1 MMGNGKCR
9 FKCKEL
15 SFLGEIGFC
24 LLLPSVAEG
33 DKDGL
38 EKEDTGMVLKC
49 SYGAMRPKHE
59 GAKEAGTH
67 DVPKRARNARNTR
80 KRQEA

>member
-1 MMGNGKCR
+1 MGNGKCR
-9 FKCKEL
+9 FKCKKL

-59 GAKEAGTH
+59 GAKAKEAGTH
-67 DVPKRARNARNTR
+67 DVPKRARNARKS

>member
-38 EKEDTGMVLKC
+38 EKEDTGMVCRTVLFG
-49 SYGAMRPKHE
+49 S
-59 GAKEAGTH
+59 
-67 DVPKRARNARNTR
+67 
-80 KRQEA
+80 QF